1 MPTAYVLINCD
12 LESESKIIEDL
23 KRLPEVVEVFNV
35 LGSYDIIAKVA
46 ADSVEKFKE
55 VIDLKIRMVKQVN
68 ATLTLITNE
77 EESYKSSYL
86 LTF

>member
-35 LGSYDIIAKVA
+35 LGSYDIIAKVT

-55 VIDLKIRMVKQVN
+55 VIDLKIRRVKQVN

>member
-12 LESESKIIEDL
+12 LGSESKIIEEL

-46 ADSVEKFKE
+46 AHSVEKFKE
-55 VIDLKIRMVKQVN
+55 VIDLKIRTVKQVN

-77 EESYKSSYL
+77 EENYKSSYL
-86 LTF
+86 LAF